1 MVVPTALFLIFAV
14 LWWQQ
19 CTVGVESYV
28 THLLTTTSLAVAAH
42 SKLDKNSLYS
52 SIPDSLGE
60 VTTLVCLELDANQ
73 LEQTIPAALGSLPS
87 LVTLVQYWPAQSTRI
102 CVRPAGGSS
111 TAASYSYAVRGG
123 LEAGVDF
130 HRDVSPIREV
140 RGIAERYSVRVCLQH
155 GPVPCP
161 GDHICGH

>member
-1 MVVPTALFLIFAV
+1 MLCYLCGYVYSMVVPTALFLIFAV

-42 SKLDKNSLYS
+42 SKLDQNSLYS

-87 LVTLVQYWPAQSTRI
+87 LVTLVLARAVDACIHEASVGTRET
-102 CVRPAGGSS
+102 VHAYPRRTG
-111 TAASYSYAVRGG
+111 TATSAR
-123 LEAGVDF
+123 
-130 HRDVSPIREV
+130 RR
-140 RGIAERYSVRVCLQH
+140 C
-155 GPVPCP
+155 
-161 GDHICGH
+161 